1 MIPRS
6 FIFSHCA
13 SCSEPAQDV
22 MANCGSCKNSF
33 HLDCINY
40 DEAEINKI
48 LLFFCESCTF
58 NKAYPKIIYKDYT
71 KEHTKPLFKKHEMLS
86 IHNLYPYYCL
96 LELYKILKQPLGKEP
111 FRRWEPFGI
120 HNSSGFPNRIPAISL
135 KNVQVG
141 AVPSSTVYLQ
151 PL

>member
-1 MIPRS
+1 MGQPFALS
-6 FIFSHCA
+6 KH
-13 SCSEPAQDV
+13 SC
-22 MANCGSCKNSF
+22 N
-33 HLDCINY
+33 
-40 DEAEINKI
+40 
-48 LLFFCESCTF
+48 LLFVLFIQAKTPNRAVE
-58 NKAYPKIIYKDYT
+58 NGVLHYPVG
-71 KEHTKPLFKKHEMLS
+71 PFVFR
-86 IHNLYPYYCL
+86 
-96 LELYKILKQPLGKEP
+96 QPLGKEP

>member
-1 MIPRS
+1 MT
-6 FIFSHCA
+6 
-13 SCSEPAQDV
+13 
-22 MANCGSCKNSF
+22 
-33 HLDCINY
+33 
-40 DEAEINKI
+40 I
-48 LLFFCESCTF
+48 L
-58 NKAYPKIIYKDYT
+58 
-71 KEHTKPLFKKHEMLS
+71 HTKSLVIFLEVFHIRAQFKK
-86 IHNLYPYYCL
+86 
-96 LELYKILKQPLGKEP
+96 KLKKVASLRSNQPLGKEP

>member
-1 MIPRS
+1 M
-6 FIFSHCA
+6 
-13 SCSEPAQDV
+13 E
-22 MANCGSCKNSF
+22 
-33 HLDCINY
+33 CIY
-40 DEAEINKI
+40 
-48 LLFFCESCTF
+48 LR
-58 NKAYPKIIYKDYT
+58 
-71 KEHTKPLFKKHEMLS
+71 
-86 IHNLYPYYCL
+86 
-96 LELYKILKQPLGKEP
+96 QPLGKEP

>member
-1 MIPRS
+1 MYNN
-6 FIFSHCA
+6 FIVESYFVLPLITTQTC
-13 SCSEPAQDV
+13 V
-22 MANCGSCKNSF
+22 
-33 HLDCINY
+33 IV
-40 DEAEINKI
+40 
-48 LLFFCESCTF
+48 LL
-58 NKAYPKIIYKDYT
+58 
-71 KEHTKPLFKKHEMLS
+71 LS
-86 IHNLYPYYCL
+86 NIWFYN
-96 LELYKILKQPLGKEP
+96 QPLGKEP

>member
-1 MIPRS
+1 MGGSNPDYARDRPNFACRAWARMGKNGQKSFFPVRS
-6 FIFSHCA
+6 FL
-13 SCSEPAQDV
+13 
-22 MANCGSCKNSF
+22 NSLKCVWFGMFF
-33 HLDCINY
+33 HVLIY
-40 DEAEINKI
+40 F
-48 LLFFCESCTF
+48 LLVC
-58 NKAYPKIIYKDYT
+58 Y
-71 KEHTKPLFKKHEMLS
+71 
-86 IHNLYPYYCL
+86 
-96 LELYKILKQPLGKEP
+96 QPLGKEP

>member
-1 MIPRS
+1 MWPIKMMAVFCLSPTAIVL
-6 FIFSHCA
+6 FTVAITVPLSH
-13 SCSEPAQDV
+13 
-22 MANCGSCKNSF
+22 
-33 HLDCINY
+33 
-40 DEAEINKI
+40 
-48 LLFFCESCTF
+48 
-58 NKAYPKIIYKDYT
+58 IIY
-71 KEHTKPLFKKHEMLS
+71 
-86 IHNLYPYYCL
+86 
-96 LELYKILKQPLGKEP
+96 QPLGKEP

>member
-1 MIPRS
+1 MALKSSKSEIKRREFEIFLRFRS
-6 FIFSHCA
+6 FLI
-13 SCSEPAQDV
+13 
-22 MANCGSCKNSF
+22 
-33 HLDCINY
+33 
-40 DEAEINKI
+40 
-48 LLFFCESCTF
+48 
-58 NKAYPKIIYKDYT
+58 
-71 KEHTKPLFKKHEMLS
+71 
-86 IHNLYPYYCL
+86 
-96 LELYKILKQPLGKEP
+96 QPLGKEP

>member
-1 MIPRS
+1 MEFPYIELAAKMGWEPFIVRRELKELPARS
-6 FIFSHCA
+6 VPNDS
-13 SCSEPAQDV
+13 
-22 MANCGSCKNSF
+22 
-33 HLDCINY
+33 
-40 DEAEINKI
+40 
-48 LLFFCESCTF
+48 LLNQSLG
-58 NKAYPKIIYKDYT
+58 YT
-71 KEHTKPLFKKHEMLS
+71 D
-86 IHNLYPYYCL
+86 N
-96 LELYKILKQPLGKEP
+96 QPLGKEP

>member
-1 MIPRS
+1 MVETGLEALLIA
-6 FIFSHCA
+6 I
-13 SCSEPAQDV
+13 
-22 MANCGSCKNSF
+22 
-33 HLDCINY
+33 HLY
-40 DEAEINKI
+40 
-48 LLFFCESCTF
+48 
-58 NKAYPKIIYKDYT
+58 
-71 KEHTKPLFKKHEMLS
+71 
-86 IHNLYPYYCL
+86 
-96 LELYKILKQPLGKEP
+96 QPLGKEP

>member
-1 MIPRS
+1 MEQKLNFNHNALTIEQLLQSRS
-6 FIFSHCA
+6 N
-13 SCSEPAQDV
+13 CSIVRAIGKFVHTAQWDV
-22 MANCGSCKNSF
+22 R
-33 HLDCINY
+33 
-40 DEAEINKI
+40 
-48 LLFFCESCTF
+48 
-58 NKAYPKIIYKDYT
+58 
-71 KEHTKPLFKKHEMLS
+71 
-86 IHNLYPYYCL
+86 
-96 LELYKILKQPLGKEP
+96 QPLGKEP

>member
-1 MIPRS
+1 M
-6 FIFSHCA
+6 
-13 SCSEPAQDV
+13 
-22 MANCGSCKNSF
+22 
-33 HLDCINY
+33 
-40 DEAEINKI
+40 
-48 LLFFCESCTF
+48 
-58 NKAYPKIIYKDYT
+58 
-71 KEHTKPLFKKHEMLS
+71 
-86 IHNLYPYYCL
+86 
-96 LELYKILKQPLGKEP
+96 QPLGKEP

>member
-1 MIPRS
+1 MIY
-6 FIFSHCA
+6 
-13 SCSEPAQDV
+13 
-22 MANCGSCKNSF
+22 
-33 HLDCINY
+33 NY
-40 DEAEINKI
+40 
-48 LLFFCESCTF
+48 
-58 NKAYPKIIYKDYT
+58 Y
-71 KEHTKPLFKKHEMLS
+71 
-86 IHNLYPYYCL
+86 
-96 LELYKILKQPLGKEP
+96 QPLGKEP

>member
-1 MIPRS
+1 MKYAPTSLLKQENPLNFELSETLYPSMSEKGNIP
-6 FIFSHCA
+6 IF
-13 SCSEPAQDV
+13 
-22 MANCGSCKNSF
+22 
-33 HLDCINY
+33 
-40 DEAEINKI
+40 
-48 LLFFCESCTF
+48 
-58 NKAYPKIIYKDYT
+58 YT
-71 KEHTKPLFKKHEMLS
+71 KTPLLNQVY
-86 IHNLYPYYCL
+86 I
-96 LELYKILKQPLGKEP
+96 QPLGKEP

>member
-1 MIPRS
+1 MK
-6 FIFSHCA
+6 FSRA
-13 SCSEPAQDV
+13 KD
-22 MANCGSCKNSF
+22 KNV
-33 HLDCINY
+33 
-40 DEAEINKI
+40 
-48 LLFFCESCTF
+48 FCTGNF
-58 NKAYPKIIYKDYT
+58 GRR
-71 KEHTKPLFKKHEMLS
+71 
-86 IHNLYPYYCL
+86 
-96 LELYKILKQPLGKEP
+96 LKQPLGKEP

>member
-1 MIPRS
+1 MRDRKLA
-6 FIFSHCA
+6 H
-13 SCSEPAQDV
+13 
-22 MANCGSCKNSF
+22 
-33 HLDCINY
+33 
-40 DEAEINKI
+40 I
-48 LLFFCESCTF
+48 LV
-58 NKAYPKIIYKDYT
+58 DY
-71 KEHTKPLFKKHEMLS
+71 
-86 IHNLYPYYCL
+86 N
-96 LELYKILKQPLGKEP
+96 QPLGKEP